1 MPDKLFFIKRR
12 SIYYGWLI
20 LGIAFVTLTLGFA
33 NRTTFS
39 VFYPTIVEEFG
50 WDRGSTAIMFSITVL
65 VYGLAAPLA
74 GRLVDRFNPRLV
86 LPMGACVMGSGII
99 LCSIATSQWQ
109 FYLFYG
115 VMAASG
121 FSIIGWTP
129 FSTIIS
135 NWFVKKRGLVFGI
148 LSAGFGISL
157 VSASIIQFLI
167 SNFGWRATYIFI
179 GTFSI
184 TAIVPLCDLFVRR
197 APNGKGLFPDGIRQA
212 QSKREPVD
220 EVSLSTGLEV
230 KRFKTAITPSRVMKT
245 RQFWFLLLTSVC
257 LFSFAEAILI
267 THQVYILRDAGYEP
281 MLAATIYSVFG
292 IMTVTGNLCGFS
304 SDHVGRNQVFIP
316 ACLLAAGAVSLLFL
330 VRDTSHPWMPFAFAV
345 CFGFSLGIAS
355 TVFWAIVAD
364 LFHGPY
370 LGSIIG
376 FIVSG
381 FSLGSTIGPWL
392 AGFLHDQ
399 TGNYFTTLLIVL
411 DSEIKP
417 AVLVWLVAL
426 TQAKAT
432 YQRNLTGVEH
442 CD

>member
-1 MPDKLFFIKRR
+1 M
-12 SIYYGWLI
+12 
-20 LGIAFVTLTLGFA
+20 GIAFVTLTLGFA

-74 GRLVDRFNPRLV
+74 GRLVDRFNPRIV
-86 LPMGACVMGSGII
+86 LPIGACVMGSGII

-115 VMAASG
+115 VMAALG

-129 FSTIIS
+129 FSAIIS

-157 VSASIIQFLI
+157 VSASIVQFLI
-167 SNFGWRATYIFI
+167 SNFGWRAAYVFI
-179 GTFSI
+179 GIFSI
-184 TAIVPLCDLFVRR
+184 TAIVPLCVLFVRR
-197 APNGKGLFPDGIRQA
+197 TPKEKELFPYGMRQTL
-212 QSKREPVD
+212 SKPEPVD
-220 EVSLSTGLEV
+220 GVSSAAGFEM
-230 KRFKTAITPSRVMKT
+230 KRPDTVWTPLQVMKT
-245 RQFWFLLLTSVC
+245 QQFWFLVFTSIC
-257 LFSFAEAILI
+257 LFSFAESILI
-267 THQVYILRDAGYEP
+267 AHQVYIFRDVGYKP

-292 IMTVTGNLCGFS
+292 IMNVTGNLCGFS
-304 SDHVGRNQVFIP
+304 SDHVGRKQVFIP

-330 VRDTSHPWMPFAFAV
+330 VRDTSHPWMAFAFAV
-345 CFGFSLGIAS
+345 CFGFGLGIAS

-376 FIVSG
+376 FIVMG
-381 FSLGSTIGPWL
+381 FSFGSAIGPWL

-399 TGNYFTTLLIVL
+399 TGSYFTTLLIVL
-411 DSEIKP
+411 ASLVIP
-417 AVLVWLVAL
+417 AVLVWLVAPRKIKL
-426 TQAKAT
+426 LISEA
-432 YQRNLTGVEH
+432 
-442 CD
+442 

>member
-1 MPDKLFFIKRR
+1 MKRGD
-12 SIYYGWLI
+12 IYYGWLI

-86 LPMGACVMGSGII
+86 LPIGACVMGSGII
-99 LCSIATSQWQ
+99 LCGIASSQWQ

-115 VMAASG
+115 VTAALG

-129 FSTIIS
+129 FSAIIS
-135 NWFVKKRGLVFGI
+135 DWFSKKRGLVFGI
-148 LSAGFGISL
+148 LSAAFGISL
-157 VSASIIQFLI
+157 VSASIAQFLI
-167 SNFGWRATYIFI
+167 SNFGWRNAYVFI
-179 GTFSI
+179 GSFSI
-184 TAIVPLCDLFVRR
+184 AIIVPLCFLFMRRTPNENDHFSASICYTLSKPEHADEDLPAFGFQMNR
-197 APNGKGLFPDGIRQA
+197 PD
-212 QSKREPVD
+212 
-220 EVSLSTGLEV
+220 
-230 KRFKTAITPSRVMKT
+230 TAWTPSQVMKT
-245 RQFWFLLLTSVC
+245 HQFWFLVLTSIC
-257 LFSFAEAILI
+257 LFSFAESILI
-267 THQVYILRDAGYEP
+267 AHQVYIFRDVGYNP
-281 MLAATIYSVFG
+281 MVAATIYSVFG
-292 IMTVTGNLCGFS
+292 IMNVTGNLCGFS
-304 SDHVGRNQVFIP
+304 SDHLGRKQVFIP

-330 VRDTSHPWMPFAFAV
+330 VRDTSQPWIPFTFAV
-345 CFGFSLGIAS
+345 CFGFGLGIAS

-364 LFHGPY
+364 VFHGPY

-399 TGNYFTTLLIVL
+399 TGSYSTTVLIVL
-411 DSEIKP
+411 ASLITP
-417 AVLVWLVAL
+417 AALVWLVAPSPDN
-426 TQAKAT
+426 AN
-432 YQRNLTGVEH
+432 YQRN
-442 CD
+442 

>member
-1 MPDKLFFIKRR
+1 MPDRLFFIKRR
-12 SIYYGWLI
+12 GVYYGWLV

-74 GRLVDRFNPRLV
+74 GRLVDRFNPRLI

-115 VMAASG
+115 VMASSG

-129 FSTIIS
+129 FSAIIS

-157 VSASIIQFLI
+157 VSASIVQLLI
-167 SNFGWRATYIFI
+167 SNFGWRTAYIFI
-179 GTFSI
+179 GAFSI
-184 TAIVPLCDLFVRR
+184 TVIVPLCALFIRR
-197 APNGKGLFPDGIRQA
+197 APNGKDLFPDGLYQTL
-212 QSKREPVD
+212 SKPEPMDETSPAVD
-220 EVSLSTGLEV
+220 FET
-230 KRFKTAITPSRVMKT
+230 KRSDITWTPLQVMKT
-245 RQFWFLLLTSVC
+245 QQFWLLVFTSIC
-257 LFSFAEAILI
+257 LFSFAESILI
-267 THQVYILRDAGYEP
+267 THQVYIFRDVGYEP
-281 MLAATIYSVFG
+281 MMAASIYSVFG
-292 IMTVTGNLCGFS
+292 IMTVAGNLCGFS
-304 SDHVGRNQVFIP
+304 SDHVGRKQVFIP

-345 CFGFSLGIAS
+345 CFGFGLGIVS
-355 TVFWAIVAD
+355 TVFWATVAD
-364 LFHGPY
+364 LFHGPH

-381 FSLGSTIGPWL
+381 FSFGSTIGPWL

-399 TGNYFTTLLIVL
+399 TGSYFTTLLIVL
-411 DSEIKP
+411 ASLIIP
-417 AVLVWLVAL
+417 AVLVWLAVL
-426 TQAKAT
+426 PQDNAT
-432 YQRNLTGVEH
+432 YQRNLTGVDP